1 MKKLV
6 NILDKIEDKVRG
18 MLSRHPLI
26 YALLGAVGIVML
38 WRGIWHTV
46 DAIPLIGDG
55 PLNGPIS
62 IVIGLIIL
70 LITGIFV
77 SHFVGNRII
86 LTGLRGEKKFTD
98 KTIEEIEDEEKEIER
113 NEQKIEKTLE
123 KIQQDISEIKKE
135 L

>member
-18 MLSRHPLI
+18 TLSRHPLI
-26 YALLGAVGIVML
+26 YALAGAVGIVML
-38 WRGIWHTV
+38 WRGIWHTA
-46 DAIPLIGDG
+46 DEIPFLSG
-55 PLNGPIS
+55 PVS
-62 IVIGLIIL
+62 IVIGLTIL

-77 SHFVGNRII
+77 SSFVGNRLI

-113 NEQKIEKTLE
+113 DERKIEKTLE